1 MCFDMC
7 LPILKVNGQ
16 VQQLFLEKMLRLVKN
31 KYLGRYTIRAEAL
44 SKKEESQMNSRE

>member
-1 MCFDMC
+1 MC

-16 VQQLFLEKMLRLVKN
+16 VQQPFLEKMLRLVKN
-31 KYLGRYTIRAEAL
+31 KCLGRYAILAEVL